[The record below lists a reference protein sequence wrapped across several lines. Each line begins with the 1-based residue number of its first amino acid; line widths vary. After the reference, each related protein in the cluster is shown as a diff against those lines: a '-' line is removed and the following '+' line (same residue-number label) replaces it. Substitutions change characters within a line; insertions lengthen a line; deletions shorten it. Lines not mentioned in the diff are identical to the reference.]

1 MKSKVQKWGNSLAIR
16 IPKPFANEIGLHPDS
31 EVELSVYE
39 GSLVLK
45 ATRPHYRLE
54 DLVKGITAKN
64 RHPEIDFGPPQG
76 KENL

>member
-1 MKSKVQKWGNSLAIR
+1 VKSKVQKWGNSLAVR
-16 IPKPFANEIGLHPDS
+16 IPKPLADEIGLHPDS
-31 EVELSVYE
+31 EVELSVHE
-39 GSLVLK
+39 GCLVLK

-76 KENL
+76 REIL

>member
-1 MKSKVQKWGNSLAIR
+1 MRSKVQKWGNSLAVR

-31 EVELSVYE
+31 EVELSVRE
-39 GSLVLK
+39 GSLVLT

-54 DLVKGITAKN
+54 DLVKGITEKN

-76 KENL
+76 REIL

>member
-1 MKSKVQKWGNSLAIR
+1 MRSKVQRWGNGLAVR
-16 IPKPFANEIGLHPDS
+16 IPQPYANEIGLQPDS
-31 EVELSVYE
+31 EVELSVHE
-39 GSLVLK
+39 GSLVVK

-76 KENL
+76 REKL

>member
-1 MKSKVQKWGNSLAIR
+1 MPRHKIQLDESQL
-16 IPKPFANEIGLHPDS
+16 PD
-31 EVELSVYE
+31 E

-54 DLVKGITAKN
+54 DLVKGITEKN

-76 KENL
+76 REIL